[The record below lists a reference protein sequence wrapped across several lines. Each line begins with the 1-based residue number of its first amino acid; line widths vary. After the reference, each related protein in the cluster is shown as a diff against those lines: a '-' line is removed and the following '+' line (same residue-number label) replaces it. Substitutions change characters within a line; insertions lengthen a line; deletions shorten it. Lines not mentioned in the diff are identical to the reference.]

1 MDAALEAKLKS
12 LSDAGKKMEALH
24 SSIAQKYEL
33 IASLENTKKHVE
45 GMAAVTVLTQQTID
59 ALKEEILLEEQQLK
73 SLRSSL

>member
-12 LSDAGKKMEALH
+12 LSDAGKKMEALC

-45 GMAAVTVLTQQTID
+45 GMPAVTVLTQQTVD